1 MAVCCSNAF
10 KERHRSSSHALYLD
24 MNMYEGVKEVLG
36 LGLEPKDLSFVQVSL
51 RGVIVFVASLAMVR
65 LGNRRFLAKLS
76 AFDAILGFI
85 LASMLA
91 RAVNGSSAFFPTLGG
106 GFVLVGL
113 HKLIGRLAF
122 RWDRFGNLV
131 KGEAE
136 TLVKEG
142 KPDRKMMKHVDISEK
157 DLLEEARLNGP
168 VTNVEDIQLGTLE
181 RNGQVSVVPKK

>member
-1 MAVCCSNAF
+1 
-10 KERHRSSSHALYLD
+10 
-24 MNMYEGVKEVLG
+24 MNIYSGLKDL
-36 LGLEPKDLSFVQVSL
+36 LGLELQPSELTFIQVSL
-51 RGVIVFVASLAMVR
+51 RGVIVFIASLAMVR

-113 HKLIGRLAF
+113 HRLIGDLAF
-122 RWDRFGNLV
+122 RWDRFGGLV

-136 TLVKEG
+136 TIVREG
-142 KPDRKMMKHVDISEK
+142 KLDRKMM
-157 DLLEEARLNGP
+157 
-168 VTNVEDIQLGTLE
+168 
-181 RNGQVSVVPKK
+181 

>member
-1 MAVCCSNAF
+1 
-10 KERHRSSSHALYLD
+10 
-24 MNMYEGVKEVLG
+24 MNMYEGVKDVLG

-106 GFVLVGL
+106 GFVVVGVHRL
-113 HKLIGRLAF
+113 LTRLTVYSDPLGKLIKGTE
-122 RWDRFGNLV
+122 DTVIKDGKLV
-131 KGEAE
+131 HDVLKAN
-136 TLVKEG
+136 
-142 KPDRKMMKHVDISEK
+142 DISPR
-157 DLLEEARLNGP
+157 DILEELRLNG
-168 VTNVEDIQLGTLE
+168 
-181 RNGQVSVVPKK
+181 